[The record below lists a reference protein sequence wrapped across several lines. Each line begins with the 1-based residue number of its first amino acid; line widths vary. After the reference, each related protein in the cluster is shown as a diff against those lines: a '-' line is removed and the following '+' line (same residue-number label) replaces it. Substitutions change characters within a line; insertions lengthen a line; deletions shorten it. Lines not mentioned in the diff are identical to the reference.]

1 MTTHMLPLPSDSLDV
16 MRSLARSAFLDGECY
31 AFAIA
36 VHRGTGLPIFGL
48 MEGTVPRHAF
58 AYWPDRD
65 AFVDVRG
72 EHAMHSP
79 ELGAPFSH
87 RIPYHLEEIPEAML
101 FRQRPVRDISIDF
114 ARRTAELIMPHLPW
128 KKRGDGRAK
137 EFCDELE
144 ALCRKHG
151 FWIRSP
157 YPAAKPVLCEAHDDE
172 DGYTLRPLD
181 SGMGYIIDRRLKGET
196 AQ

>member
-1 MTTHMLPLPSDSLDV
+1 MTTHVLPPEAESLDV
-16 MRSLARSAFLDGECY
+16 MRSLARSAFLEGECY

-48 MEGTVPRHAF
+48 MEGAVPRHAF
-58 AYWPDRD
+58 AYWPDKE

-79 ELGAPFSH
+79 ELGAPFGH
-87 RIPYHLEEIPEAML
+87 RAPYHLEEISASKL
-101 FRQRPVRDISIDF
+101 FRQRPVCDNSIGF
-114 ARRTAELIMPHLPW
+114 AARMAEFIMPHLPW
-128 KKRGDGRAK
+128 KKSRDERAR

-144 ALCRKHG
+144 ALCRKRG

-157 YPAAKPVLCEAHDDE
+157 YPAQKPILYEGHADEA
-172 DGYTLRPLD
+172 GYTIQPAD
-181 SGMGYIIDRRLKGET
+181 TGMGYTIDRRLKGEP
-196 AQ
+196 A